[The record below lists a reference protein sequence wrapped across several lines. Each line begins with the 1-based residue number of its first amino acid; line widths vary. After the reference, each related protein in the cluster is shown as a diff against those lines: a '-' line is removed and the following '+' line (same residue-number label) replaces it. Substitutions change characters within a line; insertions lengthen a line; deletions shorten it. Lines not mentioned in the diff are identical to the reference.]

1 MCRASTHSGSNGN
14 AMAIIALPRGEPRLA
29 LSRAQDSRARQGTPR
44 SILARY
50 GMPRLLVSCG
60 EPSGDFYGAELVRHL
75 RPRVGDLDVFGLG
88 GDRLESQGARLT
100 AHVRELAVVG
110 LLEVVSHLPRLR
122 RIFRQ
127 VLAEV
132 DANRPDVA
140 VLVDYP
146 DFNLR
151 LAKELRR
158 RDIPVV
164 YYVSPQV
171 WAWRRGRVRAIRDTV
186 SRMLVIFPFEEAMYR
201 EAGVPV
207 TFVGHPLVDLVR
219 PAEDRAAFLRSCGL
233 DPDRPVVAILP
244 GSRRKEVAHNV
255 GPLAAAAERL
265 RRRKPEL
272 QFLVALAPS
281 LDRTPVER
289 AFEPSGGRIVAGATH
304 AALGASRLALVASG
318 TATVEAALLGV
329 PMVVVYRVSR
339 LTYGLGRPLVRVP
352 HFAMVNLV
360 AGRAVVP
367 ELMQSDFT
375 PERVAEEAASLLDDP
390 ARYERMR
397 QDLEEVRRRL
407 GQPGASARAAARV
420 AEALGKGEKP

>member
-1 MCRASTHSGSNGN
+1 
-14 AMAIIALPRGEPRLA
+14 
-29 LSRAQDSRARQGTPR
+29 
-44 SILARY
+44 
-50 GMPRLLVSCG
+50 MPRLLVSCG
-60 EPSGDFYGAELVRHL
+60 EPSGDLYGAELVRHL
-75 RPRVGDLDVFGLG
+75 RPLVGSLDVFGLG
-88 GDRLESQGARLT
+88 GDRLQGQGARLT
-100 AHVRELAVVG
+100 AHVRDLAVVG

-171 WAWRRGRVRAIRDTV
+171 WAWRRGRVRAIRETV

-207 TFVGHPLVDLVR
+207 TFVGHPLVDLVH

-233 DPDRPVVAILP
+233 DPDRAVVGILP

-255 GPLAAAAERL
+255 GPLAAAAGRL
-265 RRRKPEL
+265 ARRKPEL

-281 LDRTPVER
+281 LDPAPVER
-289 AFEPSGGRIVAGATH
+289 AFAASGARIVAGATH
-304 AALGASRLALVASG
+304 GVLGASRLALVASG

-339 LTYGLGRPLVRVP
+339 LTYGLGRPLVKVP

-360 AGRAVVP
+360 AGRTVVP

-375 PERVAEEAASLLDDP
+375 PDRVAEAAAALLDDP

-420 AEALGKGEKP
+420 AEAFAGGEKP